1 MTCRRLHS
9 VAHRAATAAALVC
22 LCLAVAIGSALA
34 AGFVGQAVKILGTVN
49 ITRDGADMP
58 VGPGTALQLGDVI
71 KTGPGA
77 RMRLRFVDGS
87 ILTLGENTSLS
98 IDIFAV
104 DGTNKSRTVILTLLD
119 GIVNAAAAK
128 SGEDKFD
135 YQIKT
140 ANAYSAVRGTK
151 WIVDAPKGA
160 TGVATGVYVLN
171 GQVELGTGAGQPAL
185 IPAGSYST
193 VDAQGKLAPV
203 APTTPE
209 MLQPLLDATSDSGG
223 GAPAPTTVPTTP
235 TTPPTLQLPS
245 LPQPDQTPDYQ
256 RALKN
261 RGNGGTYR
269 DKTGGGGYGT
279 N

>member
-1 MTCRRLHS
+1 MTCRRILHA
-9 VAHRAATAAALVC
+9 VHQAAAAALVC
-22 LCLAVAIGSALA
+22 LCVVVAIGSALA
-34 AGFVGQAVKILGTVN
+34 GAFVGQAVKTLGNVHV
-49 ITRDGADMP
+49 TRDGADLS

-77 RMRLRFVDGS
+77 RFRLRFVDGS

-104 DGTNKSRTVILTLLD
+104 DGTNKSRTVILTLLS
-119 GIVNAAAAK
+119 GVVNAAAAK

-151 WIVDAPKGA
+151 WIVGA
-160 TGVATGVYVLN
+160 RQGVTGVYVLN
-171 GQVELGTGAGQPAL
+171 GQVELGTGTGQPSL
-185 IPAGSYST
+185 IPAGSWSS
-193 VDAQGKLAPV
+193 VDAQGKLSPI

-209 MLQPLLDATSDSGG
+209 MLQVLLDATSDNG
-223 GAPAPTTVPTTP
+223 GAAPSPTTTP
-235 TTPPTLQLPS
+235 TPPPTQMPS
-245 LPQPDQTPDYQ
+245 LPLPEQNPDYQ
-256 RALKN
+256 RALKKN
-261 RGNGGTYR
+261 HNGGSDS
-269 DKTGGGGYGT
+269 DKGGSHT

>member
-1 MTCRRLHS
+1 MARRSIIAGLFC
-9 VAHRAATAAALVC
+9 LV
-22 LCLAVAIGSALA
+22 LVAVAASGVA
-34 AGFVGQAVKILGTVN
+34 AGFVGQAVKTLGDVR
-49 ITRDGADMP
+49 ITREGADMTA
-58 VGPGTALQLGDVI
+58 GPGTALQLGDLI

-104 DGTNKSRTVILTLLD
+104 DGTNKSRTVMLTLLR

-128 SGEDKFD
+128 SGENKFD

-151 WIVDAPKGA
+151 WIVDTPKG
-160 TGVATGVYVLN
+160 TTGVYVLN
-171 GQVELGTGAGQPAL
+171 GQVELGTGTEKPAL
-185 IPAGSYST
+185 IPAGSFAS
-193 VDAQGKLAPV
+193 VDATGKLSPV
-203 APTTPE
+203 APTPPAV
-209 MLQPLLDATSDSGG
+209 LQALLDATSDNG
-223 GAPAPTTVPTTP
+223 GALTPSPTTP
-235 TTPPTLQLPS
+235 TQPPIQVPS
-245 LPQPDQTPDYQ
+245 LPTPDQNPDYQ

-261 RGNGGTYR
+261 GGKGGYKSNG
-269 DKTGGGGYGT
+269 DKAGGGAST

>member
-1 MTCRRLHS
+1 MTCRRMKY
-9 VAHRAATAAALVC
+9 VAHQAATAVLVC
-22 LCLAVAIGSALA
+22 LCLLVAIGSALA
-34 AGFVGQAVKILGTVN
+34 AGFVGQAVKVLGTVQIN
-49 ITRDGADMP
+49 RDGADMS

-77 RMRLRFVDGS
+77 RLRLRFVDGS

-104 DGTNKSRTVILTLLD
+104 DGTNKSRTVVLTLIN

-160 TGVATGVYVLN
+160 TGVYVLN
-171 GQVELGTGAGQPAL
+171 GQVEFGTGTGQPAL
-185 IPAGSYST
+185 IPAGSYSS
-193 VDAQGKLAPV
+193 VDAQGKLSPV
-203 APTTPE
+203 APTTPQ
-209 MLQPLLDATSDSGG
+209 MLQPLLDATADNGGG
-223 GAPAPTTVPTTP
+223 GAPLPTTTPTTP
-235 TTPPTLQLPS
+235 TTPPPTLQLPS
-245 LPQPDQTPDYQ
+245 LPAPDQNDDYQ
-256 RALKN
+256 RALKKS
-261 RGNGGTYR
+261 NGGGR
-269 DKTGGGGYGT
+269 SDSGKTGTGHY
-279 N
+279 